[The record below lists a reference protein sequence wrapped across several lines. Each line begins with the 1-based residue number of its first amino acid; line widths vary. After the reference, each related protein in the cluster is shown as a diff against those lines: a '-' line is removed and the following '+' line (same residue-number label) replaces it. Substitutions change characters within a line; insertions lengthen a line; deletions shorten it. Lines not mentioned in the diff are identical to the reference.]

1 MITFLGFV
9 IKHFNIADI
18 LNFFDEEKHDKYK
31 ASKIV
36 GRDFLAIGISVII
49 AAVSIFVNEK
59 YYKFIMISQAVIII
73 VGIIITYYQLFRD
86 CKK

>member
-1 MITFLGFV
+1 MTFLGFI
-9 IKHFNIADI
+9 IKYFNIADI

-49 AAVSIFVNEK
+49 IAIVSIFVDEK
-59 YYKFIMISQAVIII
+59 YYKFIMISQGFIII
-73 VGIIITYYQLFRD
+73 VGIIITYYQLFRY